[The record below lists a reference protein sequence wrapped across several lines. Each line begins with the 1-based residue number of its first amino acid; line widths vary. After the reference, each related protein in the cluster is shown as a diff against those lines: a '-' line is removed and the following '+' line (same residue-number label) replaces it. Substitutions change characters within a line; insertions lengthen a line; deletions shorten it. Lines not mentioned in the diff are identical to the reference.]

1 MPATK
6 MITASVPGSV
16 IWLVIEAVRSV
27 GVEEGIVIKAAA
39 LAVFTKYPIKVVIIS
54 VKFFLVVPLRLTH

>member
-1 MPATK
+1 
-6 MITASVPGSV
+6 
-16 IWLVIEAVRSV
+16 
-27 GVEEGIVIKAAA
+27 VEEGIVIKAAA